1 MKNKYLFTSEFVS
14 QGHPDKVADII
25 SDSIVDLHISN
36 DPNAR
41 VAAETFVAGNNII
54 IGGEIKSSLE
64 VSVAEYEKLVQDTL
78 ISIGYFD
85 NPNFTDEEVIK
96 PQNIKV
102 QVFLNKQSPDISQG
116 VDNSTDEIGA
126 GDQGI
131 MFGYAIAETPNYMPA
146 TVEYSKMIKE
156 TVYQYAIKNPHK
168 LGVDIKTQVTIDY
181 ETKENFENALPQKI
195 ETIVVSAPCV
205 SSMNIDEVRALLKQL
220 IIETNLPSELFDIND
235 CKLYLNPTGRYVSHS
250 PLHDT
255 GLTGRKLIVD
265 TMGGHSPI
273 GGGAQSSKDY
283 TKVDRSGLY
292 GARYLAKHIV
302 ASGMAKKCSVQLSYA
317 IGIPEPI
324 SINVDTQGT
333 FCDPRLNDN
342 VLSRFLETNFK
353 MTPNWLKREFKL
365 DQPREGGFTYID
377 TAKNGQV
384 GNEGFPW
391 EKLNR
396 LEMFENFKNETLK

>member
-1 MKNKYLFTSEFVS
+1 MKKHYLFTSEFVS

-41 VAAETFVAGNNII
+41 VAAETFVAGNNIC
-54 IGGEIKSSLE
+54 IGGEIKSNLE
-64 VSVAEYEKLVQDTL
+64 VSHEEYENLVKETL
-78 ISIGYFD
+78 VKIGYFD

-96 PQNIKV
+96 PQNVKV
-102 QVFLNKQSPDISQG
+102 QVFLNKQSPDIAQG
-116 VDNSTDEIGA
+116 VDNETDEIGA

-131 MFGYAIAETPNYMPA
+131 MFGYAIAETENYMPA
-146 TVEYSKMIKE
+146 TVEYAKRIKD
-156 TVYQYAIKNPHK
+156 TVYNYALANPDK

-181 ETKENFENALPQKI
+181 GTKENFEAVKPQKI

-205 SSMNIDEVRALLKQL
+205 SSMSIEEVRAILKQL
-220 IIETNLPSELFDIND
+220 IIETNLPADLFDIND

-265 TMGGHSPI
+265 TMGGHSKI

-302 ASGMAKKCSVQLSYA
+302 AAGLAKKCSVQISYA
-317 IGIPEPI
+317 IGIPEPV
-324 SINVDTQGT
+324 SLNVDTEGT
-333 FCDPRLNDN
+333 YLNEKFNDD
-342 VLSRFLETNFK
+342 VLSAFLEENFR
-353 MTPNWLKREFKL
+353 MTPNWLKAEFGL
-365 DQPREGGFTYID
+365 DKPHENGFTYIQ
-377 TAKNGQV
+377 TAENGQV
-384 GNEGFPW
+384 GNEVFPW
-391 EKLNR
+391 EKLKH
-396 LEMFENFKNETLK
+396 LDLFLDFKNKNS